1 MIPLKTLR
9 YEPPR
14 AVIIGL
20 DGTPCS
26 LINRFVA
33 DGRMPNFA
41 ALMQTGSLAGME
53 SVLPTVSSV
62 AWASIV
68 TGCNPGKHNIYG
80 FIDRVPDTH
89 EMYIPTS
96 RTMRARTWTDIF
108 SGMGRRVFSMGVP
121 TTYPPGA
128 VNGILISGFLAPDL
142 SRGTYPAAVAG
153 ELSAMGY
160 RIDIDART
168 ARRDREQF
176 LDDVF
181 QAMERRFNA
190 MFHFLDR
197 EPWGLFVAHVLE
209 TDRLHHF
216 LWGLM
221 EDGSEAYL
229 PWFHRF
235 YARVDRAIG
244 EVADR
249 LDDHTLLMIVSDH
262 GFCKLKYEVHLNY
275 WLREAGFLRF
285 RGRTAKGLRDLAPDT
300 QCYSLLPGRIY
311 LSLRGRERGGR
322 VEPGAEYEALRQDIA
337 EGLMQ
342 IRNPVTGEPV
352 IQRIF
357 RREELYAGDAFD
369 LAPDLIAMPAAGYDL
384 KGGFDKEVLMERG
397 PMNGTHTFSDAMFFI
412 NRKVD
417 LSRRVR
423 VIDVFPTLFDAVGL
437 DVPGG
442 VDGRSVVAGRG
453 NQVSA

>member
-1 MIPLKTLR
+1 MIPLNRLR
-9 YEPPR
+9 DVPSR

-26 LINRFVA
+26 LMNRFVA
-33 DGRMPNFA
+33 EGRMPNFS
-41 ALMQTGSLAGME
+41 ALLQTGSLAGME

-62 AWASIV
+62 AWASMV
-68 TGCNPGKHNIYG
+68 TGCNPGRHNIYG

-89 EMYIPTS
+89 EMYIPTA
-96 RTMRARTWTDIF
+96 RTMRARTWTEIF
-108 SGMGRRVFSMGVP
+108 SRMGRRVFSMGVP

-142 SRGTYPAAVAG
+142 NGATYPAAVAS

-160 RIDIDART
+160 RIDIDAWL
-168 ARRDREQF
+168 ARRDRERF

-181 QAMERRFNA
+181 QAMERRFDA
-190 MFHFLDR
+190 MFHYLDR

-216 LWGLM
+216 LWGLA
-221 EDGSEAYL
+221 EDGSESYL

-244 EVADR
+244 EVASR
-249 LDDHTLLMIVSDH
+249 LDENVLLMIVSDH

-275 WLREAGFLRF
+275 WLRQAGFLRF
-285 RGRTAKGLRDLAPDT
+285 HGRTASGLRDLAPET

-322 VEPGAEYEALRQDIA
+322 VEPGAEYEALRRDIA
-337 EGLMQ
+337 DGLMQ
-342 IRNPVTGEPV
+342 IRNPATGEPV
-352 IQRIF
+352 IHRVF

-369 LAPDLIAMPAAGYDL
+369 LAPDLIAMPAEGYDL
-384 KGGFDKEVLMERG
+384 KGGFDKEVLMDRG
-397 PMNGTHTFSDAMFFI
+397 PVNGTHTFSDAMFFI
-412 NRKVD
+412 NRKAD
-417 LSRRVR
+417 LPQQIRL
-423 VIDVFPTLFDAVGL
+423 IDVFPTLFDAVGL
-437 DVPGG
+437 DVPVG
-442 VDGRSVVAGRG
+442 VDGRSVIAGG
-453 NQVSA
+453 VN

>member
-1 MIPLKTLR
+1 MIPHNHLR
-9 YEPPR
+9 NGSSR

-41 ALMQTGSLAGME
+41 ALLQAGSLAGME

-62 AWASIV
+62 AWASAV
-68 TGCNPGKHNIYG
+68 TGCNPGKHNIFG

-96 RTMRARTWTDIF
+96 RTMRARTWTQIF
-108 SGMGRRVFSMGVP
+108 SGMGGRVFSMGVP
-121 TTYPPGA
+121 TTYPPQA

-142 SRGTYPAAVAG
+142 NRSTYPAAVAR
-153 ELSAMGY
+153 ELAAMGY
-160 RIDIDART
+160 RIDIDAWL
-168 ARRDREQF
+168 ARKDRERF

-181 QAMERRFNA
+181 QAMERRFDA

-197 EPWGLFVAHVLE
+197 EPWDLFVAHVLE

-216 LWGLM
+216 LWGLV
-221 EDGSEAYL
+221 EDGSESCL

-235 YARVDRAIG
+235 YDRVDRAVG
-244 EVADR
+244 EVAER
-249 LDDHTLLMIVSDH
+249 LDDGALLMIVSDH
-262 GFCKLKYEVHLNY
+262 GFCRLKYEVHLNY

-285 RGRTAKGLRDLAPDT
+285 HGRTARGLRDLAPDT
-300 QCYSLLPGRIY
+300 RCYSLLPGRMY

-322 VEPGAEYEALRQDIA
+322 VRPGAEYEALRQDIA
-337 EGLMQ
+337 DGLMQ
-342 IRNPVTGEPV
+342 IRDPETGEPV
-352 IQRIF
+352 IRRIF
-357 RREELYAGDAFD
+357 RREELYAGDAFE

-384 KGGFDKEVLMERG
+384 KGGFDSEVLMDRG
-397 PMNGTHTFSDAMFFI
+397 PVNGTHTFSDAMFFI

-417 LSRRVR
+417 LPRRVR
-423 VIDVFPTLFDAVGL
+423 LIDVFPTLFDAVGL
-437 DVPGG
+437 EVPNG
-442 VDGRSVVAGRG
+442 VDGQSLIAGRV
-453 NQVSA
+453 N